1 MRQTTLTITTECRGL
16 HRIDHAIIGACRE
29 LFASSP
35 RPEGVL
41 HLFIKHTSA
50 SLLIQENDDP
60 TAKADLENFL
70 LRLAPDD
77 QAWHT
82 HLAEG
87 LDDTTS
93 HFKAALLP
101 TALTIPF
108 ANDQLLLGRWQGVY
122 IAEHR
127 HGHHE
132 RHVVCTIL

>member
-1 MRQTTLTITTECRGL
+1 MKQTTLVIPTSGRGL
-16 HRIDHAIIGACRE
+16 HRIDQMITDGCRK
-29 LFASSP
+29 LFTVDSAQT
-35 RPEGVL
+35 GVL

-60 TAKADLENFL
+60 TAKNDLENFFL
-70 LRLAPDD
+70 KLAPDD

-82 HLAEG
+82 HLTEG

-101 TALTIPF
+101 TSLSIPYG
-108 ANDQLLLGRWQGVY
+108 DGQLLLGKWQGLY

-127 HGHHE
+127 HGAHQ
-132 RHVVCTIL
+132 RSVVCTLL

>member
-1 MRQTTLTITTECRGL
+1 MKQKTLTIATESRGL

-29 LFASSP
+29 LLASSP
-35 RPEGVL
+35 TPEGVL

-87 LDDTTS
+87 SDDTTS

-101 TALTIPF
+101 TSLTIPF
-108 ANDQLLLGRWQGVY
+108 TNGQLLLGRWQGVY

-127 HGHHE
+127 HGHHQ
-132 RHVVCTIL
+132 RHVVCTVL